1 MNRTLLEHPFDPAQI
16 KQRKGRNGV
25 LDYVEGHTVIARL
38 NAALDGAWS
47 FEVVA
52 HEVRDDEVLVLG
64 KLTAAGIVKM
74 QFGASQV
81 TRDRETKA
89 LISLGDDLKAAA
101 TDALKKCATFLG
113 VGLHL
118 YAERPLRP
126 ESGAA
131 GVGRTLAGGGP
142 RRRAARRRT
151 GTARAGP
158 RPPRR
163 RPRRRLP
170 AAPAAASTHRRRRR
184 SRPPARPP
192 RRPPPRGAATP
203 RQLQAIWRIAR
214 AKGLDPGAVEG
225 MSLRAFNRKPD
236 ALTTGEASALIR
248 ELSTMRRVAA

>member
-16 KQRKGRNGV
+16 KQRKGRNGF

-64 KLTAAGIVKM
+64 KLTAEGIVKM

-126 ESGAA
+126 GPARPAWVGLLPGALPGTVAPAPDRNGTA
-131 GVGRTLAGGGP
+131 GPRPRLRRLRP
-142 RRRAARRRT
+142 RRRAAPGAAPLHRRYPRL
-151 GTARAGP
+151 RP
-158 RPPRR
+158 PMRPPRR
-163 RPRRRLP
+163 RRTAALPRRASSPPSGGSP
-170 AAPAAASTHRRRRR
+170 A
-184 SRPPARPP
+184 
-192 RRPPPRGAATP
+192 PRGSTP
-203 RQLQAIWRIAR
+203 GRWR
-214 AKGLDPGAVEG
+214 G
-225 MSLRAFNRKPD
+225 
-236 ALTTGEASALIR
+236 
-248 ELSTMRRVAA
+248 

>member
-1 MNRTLLEHPFDPAQI
+1 MNRELLEHPFDPAQI

-25 LDYVEGHTVIARL
+25 LDYVEGHTVVARL

-52 HEVRDDEVLVLG
+52 HEVRDHEVLVLG

-118 YAERPLRP
+118 YAD
-126 ESGAA
+126 
-131 GVGRTLAGGGP
+131 
-142 RRRAARRRT
+142 
-151 GTARAGP
+151 
-158 RPPRR
+158 
-163 RPRRRLP
+163 RPRRPEPARPAWAGLLP
-170 AAPAAASTHRRRRR
+170 AALPSTPGPTPDRNGADGTA
-184 SRPPARPP
+184 PVAKPNPTPARPGDGAN
-192 RRPPPRGAATP
+192 PPPAPVMPAARETVTPTPPYRGAATP

-225 MSLRAFNRKPD
+225 MSLRAFNRRPD

>member
-1 MNRTLLEHPFDPAQI
+1 MNRHLLEHPFDPAQI
-16 KQRKGRNGV
+16 RQRKGRNGV

-81 TRDRETKA
+81 TRDRQTKA
-89 LISLGDDLKAAA
+89 LLSLGDDLKAAA

-126 ESGAA
+126 EAGRPAWAGLLSGAGPGGPSPGRDRNGA
-131 GVGRTLAGGGP
+131 GGAPPVAASAPAPTPGRSDGGVGA
-142 RRRAARRRT
+142 
-151 GTARAGP
+151 
-158 RPPRR
+158 PPI
-163 RPRRRLP
+163 PAVGVAP
-170 AAPAAASTHRRRRR
+170 EAVAAPA
-184 SRPPARPP
+184 
-192 RRPPPRGAATP
+192 PRGAATA

-225 MSLRAFNRKPD
+225 MSLRAFNRRPD

-248 ELSTMRRVAA
+248 ELSTMRRVA

>member
-1 MNRTLLEHPFDPAQI
+1 MNRALLEHPFDPAQI
-16 KQRKGRNGV
+16 KQRKGRSGP

-64 KLTAAGIVKM
+64 KLTAVGIVKM
-74 QFGASQV
+74 QFGASSV

-126 ESGAA
+126 ETTRSAWAGLIPGSPGLAPERNGPSGAA
-131 GVGRTLAGGGP
+131 RPTSPAPGPPSGPPGSGAG
-142 RRRAARRRT
+142 A
-151 GTARAGP
+151 
-158 RPPRR
+158 PPT
-163 RPRRRLP
+163 PGILV
-170 AAPAAASTHRRRRR
+170 AHEAAS
-184 SRPPARPP
+184 PASF
-192 RRPPPRGAATP
+192 RGAATA
-203 RQLQAIWRIAR
+203 RQLHAIWGIGH

-248 ELSTMRRVAA
+248 ELSTMRRVA